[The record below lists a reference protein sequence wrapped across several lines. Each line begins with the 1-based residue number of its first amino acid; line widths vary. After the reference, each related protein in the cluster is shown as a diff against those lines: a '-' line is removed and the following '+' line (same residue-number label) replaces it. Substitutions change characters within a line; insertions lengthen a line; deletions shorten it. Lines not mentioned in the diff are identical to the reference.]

1 MGNLE
6 TIVQVYNKT
15 KSSSGQVG
23 INPWLIR
30 RSLFRNKEKDFRP
43 VLKSYLSNK
52 VVFSVTESLY
62 FLKKPI
68 IFFLITY
75 LSLISTSTNSKKVFH
90 LKKRFLFLLKRTWG
104 IVFRIRS
111 KKKFN
116 RKNFKT
122 KNFKRKNL
130 NLPSFKRKTFKK
142 LQKNVRY
149 TKNKKKKIKFV
160 FCIKKNS

>member
-30 RSLFRNKEKDFRP
+30 RSFFRNKEKDFRP

-104 IVFRIRS
+104 IVFRIKV
-111 KKKFN
+111 KKKIF
-116 RKNFKT
+116 
-122 KNFKRKNL
+122 L
-130 NLPSFKRKTFKK
+130 
-142 LQKNVRY
+142 
-149 TKNKKKKIKFV
+149 KKKK
-160 FCIKKNS
+160 KKKKK

>member
-1 MGNLE
+1 M
-6 TIVQVYNKT
+6 
-15 KSSSGQVG
+15 
-23 INPWLIR
+23 
-30 RSLFRNKEKDFRP
+30 P

-111 KKKFN
+111 KKKFFV
-116 RKNFKT
+116 KKT
-122 KNFKRKNL
+122 SKKIRGKNL
-130 NLPSFKRKTFKK
+130 TVKILKQKISNEKTLIFQVSSEKLLKNSKKMFVTRKT
-142 LQKNVRY
+142 
-149 TKNKKKKIKFV
+149 KKKKLNLFSV
-160 FCIKKNS
+160 